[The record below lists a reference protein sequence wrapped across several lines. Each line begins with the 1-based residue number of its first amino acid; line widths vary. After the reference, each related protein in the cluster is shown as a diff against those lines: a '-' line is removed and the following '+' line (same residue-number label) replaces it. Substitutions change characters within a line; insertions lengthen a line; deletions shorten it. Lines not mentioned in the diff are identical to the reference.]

1 MPTLATNALTL
12 ADWAKRRDPDDR
24 VATIIEL
31 LNQTNDILTDMLWIE
46 GNLPTGH
53 RTTVRT
59 GLPEVAWRKLNYG
72 VPQSKSTTVQVDDTT
87 GMLEAFGQVD
97 KDLAELNGNT
107 AQFRLSENFA
117 FLEAMNQQMARTL
130 IYGNSGTEPEAF
142 TGLAPRY
149 STISGAT
156 NGQNV
161 ISAGGSA
168 NLTSVWLV
176 GWGDQTIHGIY
187 PKGSTAGLQHT
198 DLGLDTVTDAAGGK
212 YRAYQDHYQWK
223 CGIAVR
229 DWRYATRIANINT
242 AHLAALSDT
251 QALTAATEII
261 KLMSRAI
268 DRIPAFGMCKPVFYM
283 NRTVFSLLRVMA
295 MQKSANALSIEQGLD
310 QFGNPISGNLSF
322 MGIPI
327 RRVDSIL
334 NNEAAV
340 A

>member
-1 MPTLATNALTL
+1 MPTLGTNALTL

-31 LNQTNDILTDMLWIE
+31 LNQTNDILSDMLWIE

-107 AQFRLSENFA
+107 ATFRLSENMA
-117 FLEAMNQQMARTL
+117 FLESMNQEMAQTL
-130 IYGNSGTEPEAF
+130 IYGNSGVEPEAF

-149 STISGAT
+149 SSLSAAS
-156 NGQNV
+156 GQN
-161 ISAGGSA
+161 ILDAAGTE
-168 NLTSVWLV
+168 NLTSIWLV
-176 GWGDQTIHGIY
+176 GWGEQTIHGIY
-187 PKGSTAGLQHT
+187 PKGTTAGLQHV

-223 CGIAVR
+223 CGMAVR
-229 DWRYATRIANINT
+229 DWRYATRIANINVQHMLT
-242 AHLAALSDT
+242 QSNT
-251 QALTAATEII
+251 QATNAATEII

-268 DRIPAFGMCKPVFYM
+268 DRIPSFGMCKPVFYM

-295 MQKSANALSIEQGLD
+295 LQKSAGTLSIEQALD
-310 QFGNPISGNLSF
+310 QFGNNIAGNLSF
-322 MGIPI
+322 SGIPI
-327 RRVDSIL
+327 RRVDTLL
-334 NNEAAV
+334 NNEARV
-340 A
+340 V

>member
-1 MPTLATNALTL
+1 MPTLATNAMTL

-24 VATIIEL
+24 VATIVEL
-31 LNQTNDILTDMLWIE
+31 LNQSNDILQDMLWVE

-59 GLPEVAWRKLNYG
+59 GLPDVAWRKLNYG
-72 VPQSKSTTVQVDDTT
+72 VPQSKSSTVQVDDTC

-107 AQFRLSENFA
+107 AQFRLSENIA
-117 FLEAMNQQMARTL
+117 FIEAMNQKMSQTL
-130 IYGNSGTEPEAF
+130 MYGNSSTEPEAF
-142 TGLAPRY
+142 TGLALRF
-149 STISGAT
+149 SAISGAA

-161 ISAGGSA
+161 LSAGGAA

-176 GWGDQTIHGIY
+176 GWGDQTVHGIY

-198 DLGLDTVTDAAGGK
+198 DLGLDTITDAAGGK
-212 YRAYQDHYQWK
+212 FRAYQDHYQWK
-223 CGIAVR
+223 CGIALR
-229 DWRYATRIANINT
+229 DWRYVTRIANINT
-242 AHLAALSDT
+242 AHLAAQSDT
-251 QALTAATEII
+251 QAATAATELI
-261 KLMSRAI
+261 KMMSRAI
-268 DRIPAFGMCKPVFYM
+268 DRIPSFGMCKPVFYM

-295 MQKSANALSIEQGLD
+295 LQKSAGALSIEQALD
-310 QFGNPISGNLSF
+310 QFGNPVRGNLAF

-334 NNEAAV
+334 NNEAAIS
-340 A
+340 

>member
-12 ADWAKRRDPDDR
+12 ADWAKRRDPDDK
-24 VATIIEL
+24 VATIVEL
-31 LNQTNDILTDMLWIE
+31 LNQTSDILTDMLWVE

-59 GLPEVAWRKLNYG
+59 GLPDVAWRKLNYG
-72 VPQSKSTTVQVDDTT
+72 VPQSKSTTVQVDEAT

-107 AQFRLSENFA
+107 AQFRLSENMA
-117 FLEAMNQQMARTL
+117 FLESMNQQMAQTL
-130 IYGNSGTEPEAF
+130 LYGNSGTEPEAF

-149 STISGAT
+149 SSLSASS
-156 NGQNV
+156 GQNV
-161 ISAGGSA
+161 LSAGGSA
-168 NLTSVWLV
+168 TLTSVWLV
-176 GWGDQTIHGIY
+176 GWGASTIHGIY

-198 DLGLDTVTDAAGGK
+198 DLGLDTVTDAVGGK

-229 DWRYATRIANINT
+229 DWRYATRIANINI
-242 AHLAALSDT
+242 AHLAAQSDT
-251 QALTAATEII
+251 QAATAATELI

-268 DRIPAFGMCKPVFYM
+268 DRIPAFGMCRPVFYM

-295 MQKSANALSIEQGLD
+295 LQKSAGALSIEAGLD
-310 QFGNPISGNLSF
+310 QFGNPIKGNLAF

-327 RRVDSIL
+327 RRVDTIL

>member
-24 VATIIEL
+24 VATIVEL
-31 LNQTNDILTDMLWIE
+31 LNQSNEILQDMLWME

-107 AQFRLSENFA
+107 AQFRLSENMA
-117 FLEAMNQQMARTL
+117 FLEAMNQKMAQTL

-149 STISGAT
+149 ATISGAA
-156 NGQNV
+156 NGQN
-161 ISAGGSA
+161 ILSAGGTSG
-168 NLTSVWLV
+168 NTSVWLV
-176 GWGDQTIHGIY
+176 GWGDNTVHGIY

-198 DLGLDTVTDAAGGK
+198 DLGLDTITDAAGGK

-223 CGIAVR
+223 CGVSLR
-229 DWRYATRIANINT
+229 DWRYVTRIANVNITDLT
-242 AHLAALSDT
+242 ALATT
-251 QALTAATEII
+251 QAGTAATELI
-261 KLMSRAI
+261 KMMSRSI
-268 DRIPAFGMCKPVFYM
+268 DRIPSFGMCKPVFYM
-283 NRTVFSLLRVMA
+283 NRTVFSMLRVMA
-295 MQKSANALSIEQGLD
+295 LQKSNAALSIEQALD
-310 QFGNPISGNLSF
+310 QFGNPISGNMSF

-327 RRVDSIL
+327 RRVDAIL
-334 NNEAAV
+334 NNEAQIS
-340 A
+340 

>member
-31 LNQTNDILTDMLWIE
+31 LNQTNEILTDMLWVE

-107 AQFRLSENFA
+107 AQFRLSENMA
-117 FLEAMNQQMARTL
+117 FLEAMNQRMAFTA
-130 IYGNSGTEPEAF
+130 IYGNSGSEPEAF

-149 STISGAT
+149 SQISGAT

-161 ISAGGSA
+161 LSAGGSA

-176 GWGDQTIHGIY
+176 GWGESTIHGIY

-198 DLGLDTVTDAAGGK
+198 DLGLDTVTDAQGGK

-223 CGIAVR
+223 CGLAVR
-229 DWRYATRIANINT
+229 DWRYACRIANINIT
-242 AHLAALSDT
+242 DLAAQSNT
-251 QALTAATEII
+251 QASTAGTELI
-261 KLMSRAI
+261 KLMSCAI
-268 DRIPAFGMCKPVFYM
+268 DLIPAFGMCRPMFYM

-295 MQKSANALSIEQGLD
+295 LQKSANALSIEQSLD
-310 QFGNPISGNLSF
+310 QFGNPISGNMAF

-327 RRVDSIL
+327 RRVDTII
-334 NNEAAV
+334 NNEAQV
-340 A
+340 S

>member
-31 LNQTNDILTDMLWIE
+31 LNQTNDILTDMLWME

-87 GMLEAFGQVD
+87 GMLESFGQVD
-97 KDLAELNGNT
+97 KDLAELNGST

-117 FLEAMNQQMARTL
+117 FLEAMNQEMAQTL

-149 STISGAT
+149 SSLTAGS
-156 NGQNV
+156 GQNV
-161 ISAGGSA
+161 LNAGGSA

-198 DLGLDTVTDAAGGK
+198 DLGLDTVTDANGGK

-229 DWRYATRIANINT
+229 DWRYAARIANINT
-242 AHLAALSDT
+242 TQLAAQSDT
-251 QALTAATEII
+251 QAATAGTELI
-261 KLMSRAI
+261 KMMSRAM

-310 QFGNPISGNLSF
+310 QFGNPVRGNMAFL
-322 MGIPI
+322 GIPI
-327 RRVDSIL
+327 RRVDTIL

>member
-31 LNQTNDILTDMLWIE
+31 LAQSNPILEDMLWTE

-59 GLPEVAWRKLNYG
+59 GLPDVAWRKLNYG
-72 VPQSKSTTVQVDDTT
+72 VPQSKSTTVQVDDTC

-107 AQFRLSENFA
+107 AAFRLSENMA
-117 FLEAMNQQMARTL
+117 FLEAMNQEMASTL

-149 STISGAT
+149 SSLSAAS
-156 NGQNV
+156 GQN
-161 ISAGGSA
+161 ILSAGGA
-168 NLTSVWLV
+168 ATNTSIWLV
-176 GWGDQTIHGIY
+176 GWGDQSVTGIY
-187 PKGSTAGLQHT
+187 PKGSTAGLQHV
-198 DLGLDTVTDAAGGK
+198 DLGLDTITDAAGGK

-223 CGIAVR
+223 CGFSLR
-229 DWRYATRIANINT
+229 DWRYATRIANVNT
-242 AHLAALSDT
+242 THLAALDNT
-251 QALTAATEII
+251 QALSASTSII

-268 DRIPAFGMCKPVFYM
+268 DRIPNFGMCRPVFYM
-283 NRTVFSLLRVMA
+283 NRTVFSLLRVLA
-295 MQKSANALSIEQGLD
+295 MEKSNNVLAIESGLS

-322 MGIPI
+322 MGIPV
-327 RRVDSIL
+327 RRVDALL
-334 NNEAAV
+334 NNEATV

>member
-31 LNQTNDILTDMLWIE
+31 LNQTNDILTDMLWVE

-117 FLEAMNQQMARTL
+117 FLEAMNQQMAQTL
-130 IYGNSGTEPEAF
+130 VYGNSGTEPEAF

-149 STISGAT
+149 SALSAGS
-156 NGQNV
+156 GQNV
-161 ISAGGSA
+161 LNAGGNA
-168 NLTSVWLV
+168 NRTSVWLV

-198 DLGLDTVTDAAGGK
+198 DLGLDTVSDAAGGK

-229 DWRYATRIANINT
+229 DWRYAVRIANINT
-242 AHLAALSDT
+242 AELATQSGT
-251 QALTAATEII
+251 QAATAGTELI
-261 KLMSRAI
+261 KMMSRAM

-295 MQKSANALSIEQGLD
+295 LQKSANALSIESALD
-310 QFGNPISGNLSF
+310 QFGNPISGNMAF

-327 RRVDSIL
+327 RRVDTII

>member
-1 MPTLATNALTL
+1 MTTLANNALTL

-24 VATIIEL
+24 VSTIVEL
-31 LNQTNDILTDMLWIE
+31 LNQTNDILQDMLWVE

-72 VPQSKSTTVQVDDTT
+72 VAQSKSTTVQVDDST

-107 AQFRLSENFA
+107 AQFRLSENMA
-117 FLEAMNQQMARTL
+117 FLEAMNQEMASTL
-130 IYGNSGTEPEAF
+130 FYGNSTNEPEAF
-142 TGLAPRY
+142 TGLAVRY
-149 STISGAT
+149 SSLSAT
-156 NGQNV
+156 NGQN
-161 ISAGGSA
+161 ILSAGGAST
-168 NLTSVWLV
+168 LTSVYLV
-176 GWGDQTIHGIY
+176 GWGDNTVHGIY
-187 PKGSTAGLQHT
+187 PKGTTAGLQHT

-223 CGIAVR
+223 CGMSLR
-229 DWRYATRIANINT
+229 DWRYVTRIANINIT
-242 AHLAALSDT
+242 HLAAQSDT
-251 QALTAATEII
+251 QASTAGTELI
-261 KLMSRAI
+261 KMMSRAI

-295 MQKSANALSIEQGLD
+295 LQKSAGALSIEQAAD
-310 QFGNPISGNLSF
+310 QFGNPVRGNLSF

-334 NNEAAV
+334 NNETAIS
-340 A
+340 

>member
-1 MPTLATNALTL
+1 MTTLANNALTL

-24 VATIIEL
+24 VSTIVEL
-31 LNQTNDILTDMLWIE
+31 LNQTNDILQDMLWVE

-72 VPQSKSTTVQVDDTT
+72 VAQSKSTTVQVDDST

-107 AQFRLSENFA
+107 AQFRLSENMA
-117 FLEAMNQQMARTL
+117 FLEAMNQEMASTL
-130 IYGNSGTEPEAF
+130 FYGNSTNEPEAF
-142 TGLAPRY
+142 TGLAVRY
-149 STISGAT
+149 SSLSAA
-156 NGQNV
+156 NGQN
-161 ISAGGSA
+161 ILSAGGAST
-168 NLTSVWLV
+168 LTSVYLV
-176 GWGDQTIHGIY
+176 GWGDNTVHGIY
-187 PKGSTAGLQHT
+187 PKGTTAGLQHT

-223 CGIAVR
+223 CGMSLR
-229 DWRYATRIANINT
+229 DWRYVTRIANINIT
-242 AHLAALSDT
+242 HLAAQSDT
-251 QALTAATEII
+251 QASTAGTELI
-261 KLMSRAI
+261 KMMSRAI

-295 MQKSANALSIEQGLD
+295 LQKSSGALSIEQAAD
-310 QFGNPISGNLSF
+310 QFGNPVRGNLSF

-334 NNEAAV
+334 NNETAIS
-340 A
+340 

>member
-1 MPTLATNALTL
+1 MATLATNALTL

-24 VATIIEL
+24 VSTIVEL
-31 LNQTNDILTDMLWIE
+31 LNQSNEILTDMLWIE

-72 VPQSKSTTVQVDDTT
+72 VAQSKSTTVQVDDAT

-107 AQFRLSENFA
+107 AQFRLSENMA
-117 FLEAMNQQMARTL
+117 FLEAMNQEMASTL
-130 IYGNSGTEPEAF
+130 IYGNSSTEPEAF
-142 TGLAPRY
+142 TGLAPRF
-149 STISGAT
+149 STISGAA
-156 NGQNV
+156 NGQN
-161 ISAGGSA
+161 ILSAGGST

-176 GWGDQTIHGIY
+176 GWGDNTIHGIY
-187 PKGSTAGLQHT
+187 PKGSTAGLQHV

-223 CGIAVR
+223 CGISLR
-229 DWRYATRIANINT
+229 DWRYVTRIANIDT
-242 AHLAALSDT
+242 AALAAQTGT
-251 QALTAATEII
+251 QAATAGTELI

-268 DRIPAFGMCKPVFYM
+268 DRIPSFGMCRPVFYM

-295 MQKSANALSIEQGLD
+295 LQNSAGALSIEAALD
-310 QFGNPISGNLSF
+310 QFGNPISGNMRF

-327 RRVDSIL
+327 RRVDCLL
-334 NNEAAV
+334 NNETAIA
-340 A
+340 

>member
-1 MPTLATNALTL
+1 MTTLANNALTL

-24 VATIIEL
+24 VSTIVEL
-31 LNQTNDILTDMLWIE
+31 LNQTNDILQDMLWVE

-72 VPQSKSTTVQVDDTT
+72 VAQSKSTTVQVDDST

-107 AQFRLSENFA
+107 AQFRLSENMA
-117 FLEAMNQQMARTL
+117 FLEAMNQEMASTL
-130 IYGNSGTEPEAF
+130 FYGNSTNEPEAF
-142 TGLAPRY
+142 TGLAVRY
-149 STISGAT
+149 SSLSAT
-156 NGQNV
+156 NGQN
-161 ISAGGSA
+161 ILSAGGSA
-168 NLTSVWLV
+168 NLTSVYLV
-176 GWGDQTIHGIY
+176 GWGDNTVHGIY
-187 PKGSTAGLQHT
+187 PKGTTAGLQHT

-223 CGIAVR
+223 CGMSLR
-229 DWRYATRIANINT
+229 DWRYVTRIANINIS
-242 AHLAALSDT
+242 HLAAQSDT
-251 QALTAATEII
+251 QASTAGTELI
-261 KLMSRAI
+261 KMMSRAI

-295 MQKSANALSIEQGLD
+295 LQKSAGALSIEQAAD
-310 QFGNPISGNLSF
+310 QFGNPVRGNLSF

-334 NNEAAV
+334 NNETAIS
-340 A
+340 

>member
-31 LNQTNDILTDMLWIE
+31 LKQTNDVLTDMLWIE
-46 GNLPTGH
+46 GNLPIGH

-59 GLPEVAWRKLNYG
+59 GLPDVAWRKLNYG
-72 VPQSKSTTVQVDDTT
+72 VPQSKSTTVQVDDEA

-107 AQFRLSENFA
+107 AQFRLSENMA
-117 FLEAMNQQMARTL
+117 FLEAMNQQMAQTL

-149 STISGAT
+149 SAISGAT
-156 NGQNV
+156 SGQNV
-161 ISAGGSA
+161 LSAGGAA

-176 GWGDQTIHGIY
+176 GWGEQTIHGIY
-187 PKGSTAGLQHT
+187 PRGSTAGLQHT

-212 YRAYQDHYQWK
+212 FRAYQDHYQWK
-223 CGIAVR
+223 CGLAVR

-242 AHLAALSDT
+242 AHLAAQSDS
-251 QALTAATEII
+251 QAAAAATELI

-283 NRTVFSLLRVMA
+283 NRTVFSLLRVMTL
-295 MQKSANALSIEQGLD
+295 QKSANALSIEQALD
-310 QFGNPISGNLSF
+310 QFGNTISGNMAF

-327 RRVDSIL
+327 RRVDALL
-334 NNEAAV
+334 NNEAQV
-340 A
+340 S

>member
-1 MPTLATNALTL
+1 MPTLGTNALTL

-31 LNQTNDILTDMLWIE
+31 LNQTNDILSDMLWIE

-107 AQFRLSENFA
+107 AQFRLSENMS
-117 FLEAMNQQMARTL
+117 FLESMNQEMAQTL

-149 STISGAT
+149 SSLASAS
-156 NGQNV
+156 GQN
-161 ISAGGSA
+161 ILDANGTE
-168 NLTSVWLV
+168 NLTSIWLV
-176 GWGDQTIHGIY
+176 GWGEQTIHGIY
-187 PKGSTAGLQHT
+187 PKGTTAGLQHV
-198 DLGLDTVTDAAGGK
+198 DLGLETVTDSAGGK

-223 CGIAVR
+223 CGMAVR
-229 DWRYATRIANINT
+229 DWRYATRIANINVQHMLT
-242 AHLAALSDT
+242 QSNT
-251 QALTAATEII
+251 QATNAATEII

-268 DRIPAFGMCKPVFYM
+268 DRIPSFGMCKPTFYM

-295 MQKSANALSIEQGLD
+295 LQKSAGTLSIEQALN
-310 QFGNPISGNLSF
+310 QFGNNIAGNLSF
-322 MGIPI
+322 SGIPI
-327 RRVDSIL
+327 RRVDTLL
-334 NNEAAV
+334 NNEARV
-340 A
+340 V

>member
-117 FLEAMNQQMARTL
+117 FLEAMNQEMAQTL

-149 STISGAT
+149 SSLTAAS
-156 NGQNV
+156 GQNV
-161 ISAGGSA
+161 LNAGGSA

-223 CGIAVR
+223 CGVAVR

-242 AHLAALSDT
+242 AHLAAQSDT
-251 QALTAATEII
+251 QAATAATELI

-268 DRIPAFGMCKPVFYM
+268 DRIPSFGMCKPVFYM

-310 QFGNPISGNLSF
+310 QFGNPVRGNLAF

-327 RRVDSIL
+327 RRVDTLL
-334 NNEAAV
+334 NNEAV
-340 A
+340 VS

>member
-24 VATIIEL
+24 VATIVDL
-31 LNQTNDILTDMLWIE
+31 LNQSNEILQDMLWME

-59 GLPEVAWRKLNYG
+59 GLPDVAWRKLNYG

-107 AQFRLSENFA
+107 AAFRLSENMA
-117 FLEAMNQQMARTL
+117 FLEAMNQKMAQTL

-149 STISGAT
+149 ATISGAA
-156 NGQNV
+156 NGMN
-161 ISAGGSA
+161 ILSAGGTSG
-168 NLTSVWLV
+168 NTSVWLV
-176 GWGDQTIHGIY
+176 GWGDQTVHGIY

-198 DLGLDTVTDAAGGK
+198 DLGLDTITDAVGGK

-223 CGIAVR
+223 CGISLR
-229 DWRYATRIANINT
+229 DWRYVTRIANVNI
-242 AHLAALSDT
+242 ADLAALATT
-251 QALTAATEII
+251 QAGTAATELI
-261 KLMSRAI
+261 KMMSRSI
-268 DRIPAFGMCKPVFYM
+268 DRIPSFGMCKPVFYM
-283 NRTVFSLLRVMA
+283 NRTVFSMLRVMA
-295 MQKSANALSIEQGLD
+295 LQKSNSALSIEQALD
-310 QFGNPISGNLSF
+310 QFGNPISGNMSF

-327 RRVDSIL
+327 RRVDAIL
-334 NNEAAV
+334 NNEAQIS
-340 A
+340 

>member
-1 MPTLATNALTL
+1 MTTLATNALTL

-24 VATIIEL
+24 VATIVEL
-31 LNQTNDILTDMLWIE
+31 LNQSNPILDDMLWLE

-59 GLPEVAWRKLNYG
+59 GLPDVAWRKLNYG
-72 VPQSKSTTVQVDDTT
+72 VQQSKSTTVQVDDTC

-107 AQFRLSENFA
+107 AEFRLSENMA
-117 FLEAMNQQMARTL
+117 FLEAMNQEMASTL

-161 ISAGGSA
+161 ISAGGA
-168 NLTSVWLV
+168 ATLTSVWLV
-176 GWGDQTIHGIY
+176 GWGDNTVHGIY

-198 DLGLDTVTDAAGGK
+198 DLGLDTVSDAAGGK

-223 CGIAVR
+223 CGLALR
-229 DWRYATRIANINT
+229 DWRYVTRIANINT
-242 AHLAALSDT
+242 AHLAAQSDT
-251 QALTAATEII
+251 QASSASTELI

-268 DRIPAFGMCKPVFYM
+268 DRIPSFGMCRPAFYM

-295 MQKSANALSIEQGLD
+295 LQKSSNALSIEQGLS
-310 QFGNPISGNLSF
+310 QFGTPVRGELSF

-327 RRVDSIL
+327 RRVDAIL
-334 NNEAAV
+334 NNETAV
-340 A
+340 S

>member
-31 LNQTNDILTDMLWIE
+31 LNQTNEILTDMLWVE

-107 AQFRLSENFA
+107 AQFRLSENMA
-117 FLEAMNQQMARTL
+117 FLEAMNQRMAFTA
-130 IYGNSGTEPEAF
+130 IYGNSGSEPEAF

-149 STISGAT
+149 SQISGAT

-161 ISAGGSA
+161 LSAGGSA

-176 GWGDQTIHGIY
+176 GWGESTIHGIY

-198 DLGLDTVTDAAGGK
+198 DLGLDTVTDAQGGK

-223 CGIAVR
+223 CGLAVR
-229 DWRYATRIANINT
+229 DWRYACRIANINIT
-242 AHLAALSDT
+242 DLAAQSNT
-251 QALTAATEII
+251 QASTAGTELI

-268 DRIPAFGMCKPVFYM
+268 DRIPAFGMCRPVFYM

-295 MQKSANALSIEQGLD
+295 LQKSANALSIESALD
-310 QFGNPISGNLSF
+310 QFGNPISGNMAF

-327 RRVDSIL
+327 RRVDTII
-334 NNEAAV
+334 NNEAQV
-340 A
+340 S